1 MVKEKECEKCNK
13 LVPASDVKLVFRGK
27 GGLMALCSECRAKIG
42 SVEHS
47 AKAKVASEK
56 KTYYCAKCRYKF
68 KFDPESGAK
77 LHCPFC
83 GDTHYV
89 TENEVLTS
97 ESLLKNADK

>member
-1 MVKEKECEKCNK
+1 MASFK
-13 LVPASDVKLVFRGK
+13 LN
-27 GGLMALCSECRAKIG
+27 IG
-42 SVEHS
+42 NP
-47 AKAKVASEK
+47 SEK

-97 ESLLKNADK
+97 ESLLRNADK

>member
-1 MVKEKECEKCNK
+1 MVKERECEKCNK
-13 LVPASDVKLVFRGK
+13 VVPASDVKIVFRGK
-27 GGLMALCSECRAKIG
+27 GVMALCSECRAKIG
-42 SVEHS
+42 SVEQT
-47 AKAKVASEK
+47 AKAKVKSEK

-68 KFDPESGAK
+68 KFDSESGGK

-97 ESLLKNADK
+97 ESLLRNSDK